1 MGEVIVVTSGKGG
14 VGKTTTTANLGAA
27 LAGSGRKTVIV
38 DMDLGL
44 RKLDIAIGIADRVV
58 YNVVDVIKK
67 RCALS
72 DALIKDKRFGEL
84 YLLPAS
90 QSENKLAIDPDEM
103 KVLCRELSQRF
114 DFVLI
119 DSPAGVERGFE
130 NSVSG
135 ADSAVVVVTA
145 DAASLRDADRIADIL
160 TEQYRIRNIRVLVN
174 RYRPD
179 LVRSGAMIG
188 IESVI
193 SMLRIGVV
201 GIVPEDDAV
210 ITAASKNMPVIS
222 IPESR
227 AAKCFENTAK
237 RIAGADVPL
246 TRFKNDGV
254 FKRIFKAIHQK

>member
-1 MGEVIVVTSGKGG
+1 MGEVIVITSGKGG
-14 VGKTTTTANLGAA
+14 VGKTTAAANIGAA
-27 LAGSGRKTVIV
+27 LAISGKKTVIV

-67 RCALS
+67 RCSLS

-103 KVLCRELSQRF
+103 KVLCRELSQQF

-130 NSVSG
+130 NSVAG
-135 ADSAVVVVTA
+135 ADTAVITVTA

-160 TEQYRIRNIRVLVN
+160 TDRYRIRNIRVLVN

-179 LVRSGAMIG
+179 LVKTGSMIG
-188 IESVI
+188 IEAII
-193 SMLRIGVV
+193 SMLRV
-201 GIVPEDDAV
+201 GIVGIIPEDDAV
-210 ITAASKNMPVIS
+210 IVAVSKNMPVIS

-237 RIAGADVPL
+237 RIAGADIPL
-246 TRFKNDGV
+246 TKFKNICV
-254 FKRIFKAIHQK
+254 LKRIFNAIHQR